1 MGQVI
6 ILPETTKQP
15 ITLIGERA
23 GICWGADTSD
33 PEKNYQR
40 GWDCITSGHGRT
52 LEFVNVELLI
62 DGYSARVIREWYTH
76 IGGAPTRLQASTRY
90 IDYGEFEYV
99 TPPSIAEDTAAKAL
113 YDATMAVIADTI
125 RKLEFMNHV
134 NEVAELGFPR
144 EDTAMLLPLGMT
156 TRIVDKRNLRNLIDM
171 SRQRMC
177 NRAYWEFRELFRDI
191 CDALKEYGNSY
202 GDSEWTHIIN
212 ECFYAKC
219 EPNGT
224 CPEKH
229 GCGKYPGREG

>member
-1 MGQVI
+1 MGTVT
-6 ILPETTKQP
+6 ILDTTTRNP
-15 ITLIGERA
+15 ISLIGERA

-33 PEKNYQR
+33 PEKNYKR
-40 GWDCITSGHGRT
+40 GWDCITSGHGRVM
-52 LEFVNVELLI
+52 EYVSVEMVL

-99 TPPSIAEDTAAKAL
+99 VPPSIREHNGYDDAL
-113 YDATMAVIADTI
+113 MIYDAAMETI
-125 RKLEFMNHV
+125 SNSMQQLESK
-134 NEVAELGFPR
+134 GIPR
-144 EDTAMLLPLGMT
+144 EDIALLLPLGMT

-177 NRAYWEFRELFRDI
+177 NRAYWEFRSLFFEI
-191 CDALKEYGNSY
+191 GKTLCEYS
-202 GDSEWTHIIN
+202 SEWATIVSTQ
-212 ECFYAKC
+212 FKSKC
-219 EPNGT
+219 DVLGY

>member
-1 MGQVI
+1 MGTVT

-15 ITLIGERA
+15 ISLIGQMA
-23 GICWGADTSD
+23 GVCWGANTTDD
-33 PEKNYQR
+33 AKNYKR
-40 GWDCITSGHGRT
+40 GWDCIESNHGRT
-52 LEFVNVELLI
+52 LEFPDVHMVL

-76 IGGAPTRLQASTRY
+76 IGGMPTRLQASTRY
-90 IDYGEFEYV
+90 IDYGEFEYI
-99 TPPSIAEDTAAKAL
+99 TPPSIAKDPAAKTL
-113 YDATMAVIADTI
+113 YDATMEKIRDTI
-125 RKLEFMNHV
+125 RRLEFANHV

-144 EDTAMLLPLGMT
+144 EDIALLLPLGMT
-156 TRIVDKRNLRNLIDM
+156 TRVVCKHNLRNLIDM

-177 NRAYWEFRELFRDI
+177 MRAYWEYRELFRDI

-219 EPNGT
+219 EPNGI

-229 GCGKYPGREG
+229 GCGKYQKREG